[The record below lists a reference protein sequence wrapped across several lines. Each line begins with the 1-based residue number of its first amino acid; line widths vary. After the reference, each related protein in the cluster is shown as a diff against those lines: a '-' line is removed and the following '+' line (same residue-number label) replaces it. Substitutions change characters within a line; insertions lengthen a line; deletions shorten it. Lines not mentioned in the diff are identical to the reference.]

1 MKLALPTVCLAG
13 SMILQAAE
21 PVPKVW
27 MSCWGS
33 GGNLEEV
40 YSDCR
45 AHGVDVVEAASYPL
59 ERCRQALAAARKAG
73 VKLFVGSAEPSED
86 ARPARHG
93 RPSERAVMIGGAY
106 KGKAIDRHLFAFTA
120 ARHEIVL
127 EPPVFS
133 PRQPYRRTV
142 KGTDG
147 KPRTVKGGHYFE
159 DFEPIRAEVVVPLA
173 PFDGK
178 QHLAI
183 VPASMRPA
191 PADAKVENDSA
202 TPEMADTP
210 EVAGRRLVALS
221 FDLSS
226 FTNAL
231 LDKVGI
237 AVYWRTMANPVWR
250 KDEAHMSPFSPRT
263 LAEVRYDV
271 AERFGYWT
279 EANGGTF
286 PSDVVVGYRF
296 GDECFNVTGHL
307 GSPACSYPLW
317 DYSDPAL
324 AAFAA
329 AAGEDVAA
337 PRTWGYPEIY
347 GARAYAV
354 FLYGYHAACARL
366 VRASVEAVHGL
377 APGVRV
383 FRNTTRGPVWSYV
396 NDHDGSGQEL
406 LVRELDLA
414 HLDPYPVSDKYADWI
429 IPGDMAYMS
438 GLARRFGKPLMPWL
452 QAHAYAPCGL
462 KHVTPE
468 DVARMF
474 DQHARFAPDALM
486 WLGYDRR
493 PASAATFPFGNP
505 ASWGKAAEIHAAFH
519 AEANREK
526 QMARLAVLRPYSVRA
541 LVCDVE
547 KGFVRNPADAL
558 LGSFVRAWSVRFGR
572 EFDVFE
578 IPPDESPEERARRD
592 AALAK
597 YDWIVSTVPYPRARV
612 IGSGTEGTVM
622 TPAQMH
628 AAYKKFVSE
637 IGEGKTF

>member
-1 MKLALPTVCLAG
+1 MKLALPVTYLALLP
-13 SMILQAAE
+13 ILQAAE
-21 PVPKVW
+21 PLPKVW
-27 MSCWGS
+27 MSCWG
-33 GGNLEEV
+33 GGDLEAI
-40 YSDCR
+40 YADCR
-45 AHGVDVVEAASYPL
+45 AHGVDVVEAASYPP

-73 VKLFVGSAEPSED
+73 VKLFVSSAEPSED

-93 RPSERAVMIGGAY
+93 RPGERAVMIGGAY
-106 KGKAIDRHLFAFTA
+106 RGKAIDRHLFTFAA

-133 PRQPYRRTV
+133 PGQPYRRTV
-142 KGTDG
+142 KGPDG

-173 PFDGK
+173 PFDGT
-178 QHLAI
+178 QHLSI
-183 VPASMRPA
+183 VPAAMRPA
-191 PADAKVENDSA
+191 PANTKIENDSA
-202 TPEMADTP
+202 TSEMAGTP
-210 EVAGRRLVALS
+210 EIEGRRLVSLS

-237 AVYWRTMANPVWR
+237 AVYWRSIENPVWR

-263 LAEVRYDV
+263 LAEVRYDA

-324 AAFAA
+324 AAFAS
-329 AAGEDVAA
+329 AAGEGVEV
-337 PRTWGYPEIY
+337 PRTWGHPEIY

-366 VRASVEAVHGL
+366 ARASVEAVHGL

-383 FRNTTRGPVWSYV
+383 FRNTTRGAVWSYL
-396 NDHDGSGQEL
+396 NDHDGTGQEL
-406 LVRELDLA
+406 LVRELDLV

-438 GLARRFGKPLMPWL
+438 GLARRYGKPLMPWL

-462 KHVTPE
+462 KHVTPD
-468 DVARMF
+468 DVTRMF

-493 PASAATFPFGNP
+493 PASAATFPIGNP
-505 ASWGKAAEIHAAFH
+505 ASWEKAAEIHVAFH
-519 AEANREK
+519 SAAVRAK
-526 QMARLAVLRPYSVRA
+526 PTARLAVLRPYDVRA
-541 LVCDVE
+541 LACEVE
-547 KGFVRNPADAL
+547 RGAIRNPADAL
-558 LGSFVRAWSVRFGR
+558 LGTFVRAWSVRFGR
-572 EFDVFE
+572 AFDVFE
-578 IPPDESPEERARRD
+578 MPPDESPEDRVRRD
-592 AALAK
+592 AQLAK
-597 YDWIVSTVPYPRARV
+597 YDRIVSTVPYPRARV
-612 IGSGTEGTVM
+612 IGVGTEGTVM
-622 TPAQMH
+622 TPAQRH
-628 AAYKKFVSE
+628 AAYQKFVAE
-637 IGEGKTF
+637 IENGKWQ